1 MQVFA
6 VIPARY
12 ESSRFPGKPLA
23 MIAGVPM
30 IRRVYDRTAAAG
42 GVSEVY
48 VATDD
53 RRIYDTV
60 LGFGGNAVMTGS
72 ENPTGT
78 DRAAEVARRLSW
90 APEDIVVNVQGDQ
103 PLIEPRSLSA
113 VIAPLVEDRCL
124 LAATLAFRIVNPR
137 EITDPKDVKVVF
149 DQRGNALY
157 FSRSTVPFR
166 RDPETPRNV
175 YKHLGVYAYRKRFLD
190 TFRRLPCGRLED
202 IEKLEQLR
210 VLENGYTIRVVVTE
224 FDSPEVDLPADIPR
238 IEAVLLEG
246 EKGGD
251 G

>member
-23 MIAGVPM
+23 KIAGVPM

-42 GVSEVY
+42 DVSGVY

-103 PLIEPRSLSA
+103 PLIEPLSLSA
-113 VIAPLVEDRCL
+113 VIAPLVQDPCL
-124 LAATLAFRIVNPR
+124 FAATLAFRIVNPR

-166 RDPETPRNV
+166 RDPETPREV

-190 TFRRLPCGRLED
+190 IFRRLPRGRLED

-210 VLENGYTIRVVVTE
+210 VLEHGYTIRVVVTE
-224 FDSPEVDLPADIPR
+224 FDSPEVDLPADISR
-238 IEAVLLEG
+238 IEAALLED